1 MEFNGTRKLV
11 IIFSR
16 IFQYFTAETER
27 RVFFSEPEQKP
38 GVGEIERPLRSDRY
52 IYIYSDMNM
61 ITNIGFVRESCQF
74 TTAAIALLEHGRLHL
89 EMTP

>member
-16 IFQYFTAETER
+16 IFQYFAADTER

-38 GVGEIERPLRSDRY
+38 GVGEIERPLRSD
-52 IYIYSDMNM
+52 IYQDLPRGY
-61 ITNIGFVRESCQF
+61 V
-74 TTAAIALLEHGRLHL
+74 LEPLSSVL
-89 EMTP
+89 